1 MKGKLLLVIILL
13 ASAVFLCGAAQAE
26 IRVNE
31 FPGFDAIPEHFD
43 LLADGMPS
51 LPSAKIEPDGTIIVT
66 GLKDWEIDQEVMID
80 WVWYAA
86 GGLYPASSETYDDKI
101 VIRAEER
108 KSNEYI
114 AFRVPET
121 EDCPTEMDLM
131 IGNAFN
137 SDDPAQGEVTVR
149 FRYKAD
155 GTMAT
160 CEANRTVLIE
170 KEDEQGGMSVQYSE
184 SGDFICATE
193 MRRFPDGYGR
203 LGDYLLARETDCLT
217 GKQFESVTVTGEVEP
232 DAMQICMAG
241 EAIPRKVKILT
252 EGKLDFKEGDPA
264 LPVLDPLPENAL
276 PEVWPAEYPDSFPE
290 FSCEVKDGKTIWT
303 IESLTGWGARV
314 NIPGETYLMGEDNR
328 INYYWHAYTMDEV
341 PEDRF
346 RVVSEAPDGF
356 FQASVETERG
366 PYWMEMGG
374 EVQTDSEGNPD
385 PWLGVVLEIQENRD
399 IEVRYVTNGK
409 TGWKEISMP
418 VDGKMVTG
426 VYGEDNRLQQ
436 TIP

>member
-1 MKGKLLLVIILL
+1 MKGRFFLVAVLL
-13 ASAVFLCGAAQAE
+13 AAAVFLCGAAQAE

-51 LPSAKIEPDGTIIVT
+51 LPSAKIEPDGTIIMT
-66 GLKDWEIDQEVMID
+66 GLKAWGIDEELMSDWI
-80 WVWYAA
+80 WAPG
-86 GGLYPASSETYDDKI
+86 GGLYSASEETYDDKM
-101 VIRAEER
+101 VVKAENR
-108 KSNEYI
+108 QSNEYI
-114 AFRVPET
+114 GIPVLET
-121 EDCPTEMDLM
+121 EDCPTVM
-131 IGNAFN
+131 ILSVGNKYY
-137 SDDPAQGEVTVR
+137 SDDPTEGEVTVR
-149 FRYKAD
+149 FQYKAD

-160 CEANRTVLIE
+160 CEPNGNILIE
-170 KEDEQGGMSVQYSE
+170 REDMQERMSAYFSE
-184 SGDFICATE
+184 SGEFISAEET
-193 MRRFPDGYGR
+193 RWTSDGIGQYELVR
-203 LGDYLLARETDCLT
+203 VTDCLT
-217 GKQFESVTVTGEVEP
+217 GKQFDFVTVTGEVEP

-303 IESLTGWGARV
+303 VESLTGWGARV
-314 NIPGETYLMGEDNR
+314 NIPGETYLMGDDSR

>member
-1 MKGKLLLVIILL
+1 MKGRFFLVAVLL
-13 ASAVFLCGAAQAE
+13 AAAVFLCGAAQAE

-51 LPSAKIEPDGTIIVT
+51 LPSAKIEPDGTIIMT
-66 GLKDWEIDQEVMID
+66 GLKAWGIDEELMSDWI
-80 WVWYAA
+80 WAP
-86 GGLYPASSETYDDKI
+86 GGELYSASEETYDDKM
-101 VIRAEER
+101 VVKAENR
-108 KSNEYI
+108 QSNEYI
-114 AFRVPET
+114 GIPVLET
-121 EDCPTEMDLM
+121 EDCPTVM
-131 IGNAFN
+131 ILSVGNKYY
-137 SDDPAQGEVTVR
+137 SDDPTEGEVTVR
-149 FRYKAD
+149 FQYKAD
-155 GTMAT
+155 GTMAP
-160 CEANRTVLIE
+160 CEPNGNILIE
-170 KEDEQGGMSVQYSE
+170 REDMQERMSAYFSE
-184 SGDFICATE
+184 SGEFISAEET
-193 MRRFPDGYGR
+193 RWTSDGIGQYELVR
-203 LGDYLLARETDCLT
+203 VTDCLT
-217 GKQFESVTVTGEVEP
+217 GKQFDFVTVTGEVEP